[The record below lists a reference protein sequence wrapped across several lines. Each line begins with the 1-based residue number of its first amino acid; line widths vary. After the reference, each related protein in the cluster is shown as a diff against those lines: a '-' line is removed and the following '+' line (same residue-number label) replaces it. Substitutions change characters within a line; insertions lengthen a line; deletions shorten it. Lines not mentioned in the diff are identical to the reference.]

1 MKQDCLLGGGSDP
14 DFSIVQSSLLPG
26 RSKGGGGGCTKWK
39 ITEVMK
45 KKSKDAEKEEVKHG
59 QSEGSENVLLDKGD
73 GDERRCLPEFA
84 GWRRLWQ
91 GCDGGIRSGHA
102 PPAAVE
108 EQSF

>member
-1 MKQDCLLGGGSDP
+1 MALTQISPSYNQVFYQGDLKEEVEDA
-14 DFSIVQSSLLPG
+14 QSGKSP
-26 RSKGGGGGCTKWK
+26 
-39 ITEVMK
+39 TEAMEK
-45 KKSKDAEKEEVKHG
+45 ESKDAEKEEVKHG
-59 QSEGSENVLLDKGD
+59 QGGGSANVLLDKGD

-84 GWRRLWQ
+84 SWRRLWR

>member
-26 RSKGGGGGCTKWK
+26 RSKGGGEGCTKWK

-84 GWRRLWQ
+84 SWRRLWR